1 MRRALAALVAGLWLL
16 AAPSVA
22 SATEATRDDVLRLAH
37 DATFDDDALR
47 RLRDIDE
54 IDGRPVDLDHL
65 LSGAEG
71 AEVEQRVATLLQT
84 APEPVPVT
92 RDAAAERAAARR
104 IVAQDRY
111 QPDEIPRPFRGPL
124 EWIADRLEPLGNA
137 IDAIFRWIA
146 SVFSAA
152 AGGVAGGAATIWTL
166 IGLVVVTI
174 VAIQTKK
181 VVERRGRAGPRGDAH
196 AFAGDRGDDPRDL
209 ERRAATAR
217 AAGDHELAVR
227 LLFRAG
233 LLRLA
238 RARAIPARRSLT
250 TGEIRR
256 LLGSPA
262 FDEIGTS
269 FDAIAY
275 GRRPATESDSD
286 AARTGWSDV
295 LNKVAG

>member
-1 MRRALAALVAGLWLL
+1 MRRALPALLAGLWLL
-16 AAPSVA
+16 SSPSVA
-22 SATEATRDDVLRLAH
+22 SAAGATSDEVLRLAH

-47 RLRDIDE
+47 ELREIDE

-65 LSGAEG
+65 LAGAEG
-71 AEVEQRVATLLQT
+71 AEVEQRVGTLLRS

-92 RDAAAERAAARR
+92 RDAAAERAVARQ

-124 EWIADRLEPLGNA
+124 EWIADRLEPIGNA
-137 IDAIFRWIA
+137 IDAIFAWI
-146 SVFSAA
+146 SDLFSSAA
-152 AGGVAGGAATIWTL
+152 DGVAGGAATIWTL
-166 IGLVVVTI
+166 IGLAVVTV

-181 VVERRGRAGPRGDAH
+181 IVERRGRAGPEGDAH
-196 AFAGDRGDDPRDL
+196 TVAGDRAEDPRDL
-209 ERRAATAR
+209 ERRAAEAR

-227 LLFRAG
+227 LTFRAG

-256 LLGSPA
+256 LLRSPT
-262 FDEIGTS
+262 FDEIGAS

-275 GRRPATESDSD
+275 GRRPATESDSA
-286 AARTGWSDV
+286 AARAGWTDI